1 FRSSA
6 KLLKK
11 ALRLAE
17 LEECEINDELLTS
30 ASEMV
35 IL

>member
-1 FRSSA
+1 A
-6 KLLKK
+6 KLQKK

-17 LEECEINDELLTS
+17 LEECELSDELILT